1 MVEADYIYVPQS
13 PYKIILAGMKG
24 VGKTTLLNML
34 NTPADMEFGN
44 SILTSLDYGQSSR
57 GRTKITLN
65 VTCSNTNV
73 KVSTVFIKI

>member
-1 MVEADYIYVPQS
+1 MVEADYVQVPQS
-13 PYKIILAGMKG
+13 AYKIILAGMKG

-34 NTPADMEFGN
+34 NTPVDVDFGDT
-44 SILTSLDYGQSSR
+44 ILKSLDYGKSSR

-65 VTCSNTNV
+65 VKCDDTTV

>member
-65 VTCSNTNV
+65 VACSNTTV